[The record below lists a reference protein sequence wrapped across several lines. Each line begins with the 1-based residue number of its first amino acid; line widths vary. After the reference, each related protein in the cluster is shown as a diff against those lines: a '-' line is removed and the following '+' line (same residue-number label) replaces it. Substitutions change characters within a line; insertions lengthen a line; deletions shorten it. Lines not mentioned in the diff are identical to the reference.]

1 MGEEPKILLVK
12 GLRLLGFTLLLCA
25 TGPSLAGESVRAR
38 DYDAYWLWAGVRARP
53 ELEKAKTLYL
63 LQGEIGLDPFGAI
76 RLRAQGATEPG
87 PHAPALWLVYRV
99 RSLDWT
105 PEIFAT
111 LNHRLARW
119 RDATRVAGVQIDF
132 DASTH
137 GLERYAAFLAELRK
151 TLPEGCGLSVT
162 GLMDWAS
169 QASLEDI
176 DKLSGTVDEM
186 IFQTYRGRETVK
198 DIDAYLAR
206 LGRLH
211 VPFRL
216 GLAEGAQWSNSGD
229 ASTQPAFPRLCGL
242 PAQ

>member
-1 MGEEPKILLVK
+1 MK
-12 GLRLLGFTLLLCA
+12 GLRLFALALLLCA
-25 TGPSLAGESVRAR
+25 TRASLAGESVYAR
-38 DYDAYWLWAGVRARP
+38 DYDAYWLWAGVKARP

-63 LQGEIGLDPFGAI
+63 LQGEIGPDRFGAI
-76 RLRAQGATEPG
+76 RLKAQGATEPG

-105 PEIFAT
+105 PEILAAI
-111 LNHRLARW
+111 NRRLARW
-119 RDATRVAGVQIDF
+119 RDATRVAGVQLDF

-151 TLPEGCGLSVT
+151 TLPEGCGLGVT

-176 DKLSGTVDEM
+176 DRLSGTVDEM

-216 GLAEGAQWSNSGD
+216 GLAEGAQWSPPASLARNSQFLGYVIFLRND
-229 ASTQPAFPRLCGL
+229 ARAP
-242 PAQ
+242 